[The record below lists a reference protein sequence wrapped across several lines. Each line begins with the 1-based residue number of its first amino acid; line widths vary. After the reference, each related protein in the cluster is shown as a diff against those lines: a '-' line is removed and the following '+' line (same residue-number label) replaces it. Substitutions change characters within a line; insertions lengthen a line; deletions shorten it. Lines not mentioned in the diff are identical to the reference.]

1 VEWLFVP
8 SHWVR
13 IFAFL
18 FGSGAVVAGT
28 FALMQTGKGSR
39 GDIVLAMGIGLVS
52 FGGVLLFIAFHNLPT
67 DVKNLGG
74 LLEWI
79 SKGVQGGVAA
89 AQKAEA
95 GT

>member
-1 VEWLFVP
+1 
-8 SHWVR
+8 
-13 IFAFL
+13 
-18 FGSGAVVAGT
+18 VAGL
-28 FALMQTGKGSR
+28 FALMRTGSGKQ

-74 LLEWI
+74 LLDWI
-79 SKGVQGGVAA
+79 SKGVQGGANSVAT
-89 AQKAEA
+89 AEA